1 MQRLT
6 NGSFTIIPSLLKL
19 IVPRPNQSKKIFDGF
34 GKHLVVRLLVLLG
47 LELCTSLVDI
57 CGKDDIDLKPSKQF
71 SAMVDQDAR
80 ETFDFC
86 TFYSNFTESLIFYR
100 ELP

>member
-1 MQRLT
+1 M
-6 NGSFTIIPSLLKL
+6 
-19 IVPRPNQSKKIFDGF
+19 PRPNQSKKIFDGF

-47 LELCTSLVDI
+47 LKLCTSIVGI
-57 CGKDDIDLKPSKQF
+57 CGQDDMDLKPSKQF

-80 ETFDFC
+80 EIFYFC

-100 ELP
+100 VLP